1 MMHIPVLNQ
10 LETRTEWISFFRRER
25 SYAYLTHP
33 LCLIDLQTT
42 FLQITLLEEDMLDG
56 RQATKYSLGSKSSI
70 EPIWKMIKACNWQL
84 SAIISGL
91 DELSFG
97 SNARDNAFPDIHR
110 ELTVRKF
117 FAKDK
122 QLLAPS
128 LIGPLEPLLATPEIW
143 DLKAV
148 CRLLSNGQFSDIEFM
163 PSANAKKPGSQKPVP
178 IRSILLKVLDSPS
191 GWSVSLSE
199 HTVLLSYTSKV
210 ILRIAPYLKKP
221 APRLKEA
228 R

>member
-25 SYAYLTHP
+25 SYAYLTYP

-42 FLQITLLEEDMLDG
+42 FLHITLLEENMLDG
-56 RQATKYSLGSKSSI
+56 RQATKYSLGSKISI
-70 EPIWKMIKACNWQL
+70 EPAWKMIKACNWQL
-84 SAIISGL
+84 SAIINGL
-91 DELSFG
+91 EDLSFA

-122 QLLAPS
+122 QLLAPT
-128 LIGPLEPLLATPEIW
+128 LIGPLEPLVDIPEIW

-148 CRLLSNGQFSDIEFM
+148 CRLLSNRQFTDIEYI
-163 PSANAKKPGSQKPVP
+163 PDAKKSAP
-178 IRSILLKVLDSPS
+178 IRSILIKVLASPT
-191 GWSVSLSE
+191 GWSVSINE
-199 HTVLLSYTSKV
+199 QAVLLSDSSKA
-210 ILRIAPYLKKP
+210 ILRITPYLIKP
-221 APRLKEA
+221 APRLKETD
-228 R
+228 

>member
-84 SAIISGL
+84 STIINGL
-91 DELSFG
+91 DELSFD
-97 SNARDNAFPDIHR
+97 SNARDNAFPEIQR

-128 LIGPLEPLLATPEIW
+128 LIGPLQPLLEMPETW

-148 CRLLSNGQFSDIEFM
+148 CRLLSNRQFSDIEFI
-163 PSANAKKPGSQKPVP
+163 PDAKKSDPQKPVP
-178 IRSILLKVLDSPS
+178 IRSILLKILDSPT
-191 GWSVSLSE
+191 GWSASLNKQAL
-199 HTVLLSYTSKV
+199 LLSYSSKV
-210 ILRIAPYLKKP
+210 ILRITPYLKKP
-221 APRLKEA
+221 APRLKETD
-228 R
+228 